1 MASDLFFFTTP
12 GGTFKVVMADAH
24 ENRCK
29 RQPFIHSFLKRKNFN
44 YFLVFSVKS
53 SGTRV
58 ESVGM
63 LVKWEGRQIQNSNLP
78 VSAAMNEEM

>member
-1 MASDLFFFTTP
+1 MKTDVNVS
-12 GGTFKVVMADAH
+12 
-24 ENRCK
+24 
-29 RQPFIHSFLKRKNFN
+29 HSFNFCLKEKNFN

-53 SGTRV
+53 SGMRV